1 MTITR
6 TTRIALTTLSLVLAL
21 MATLVPTGASA
32 DEISLVAFRN
42 SVGICQHPLH
52 QCNFDG
58 GGFSYST
65 AALAV
70 AGVMPGEELSVDG
83 FTFTWPDTDPGAPDN
98 VEMKGQLVPVLPG
111 DATRIGFLGAS
122 HNGPVTADVTLH
134 YTRVGADGEL
144 EQVEVVEPLRF
155 SDWTLNANGRQPEA
169 GNTTVVETRFRV
181 NGTTVE
187 QVRTFVFAA
196 SIDIDPTMTL
206 QTIELDNEDKTH
218 LFGLALA

>member
-1 MTITR
+1 MTTTRTR
-6 TTRIALTTLSLVLAL
+6 TTRIALSLVLAIL
-21 MATLVPTGASA
+21 GPTGASA
-32 DEISLVAFRN
+32 DEISLAAFRN

-98 VEMKGQLVPVLPG
+98 VEMKGQMVPVLPG

-206 QTIELDNEDKTH
+206 QTIELDTEDKTH